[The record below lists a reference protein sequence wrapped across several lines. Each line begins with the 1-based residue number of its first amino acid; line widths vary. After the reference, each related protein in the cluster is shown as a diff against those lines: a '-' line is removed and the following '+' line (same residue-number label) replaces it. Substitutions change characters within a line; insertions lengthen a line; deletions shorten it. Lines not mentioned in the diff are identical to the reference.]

1 MSEKGASYAHEVQ
14 ENLDLK
20 RLLRKG
26 ESMTSSGFCK
36 FLRLGFEGIVIEMN
50 SFCVSRVQAL

>member
-26 ESMTSSGFCK
+26 DSMSSNGFCK
-36 FLRLGFEGIVIEMN
+36 FLRLGAEGIVTEMN
-50 SFCVSRVQAL
+50 SFCV